1 MNLQVLVVSKD
12 DNAADVLSRALATF
26 GVAVERFSD
35 PEVANSRLGEQKFDG
50 LVVDFDEPSVAE
62 SLLQSAAT
70 AAAGRALITVA
81 LAENSSSV
89 RQILK
94 TGAKFVLY
102 KPLNLEQA
110 TATLQ
115 AATALLKR
123 ERRSAI
129 RVPVQAPVQLSVSG
143 SEPLEGILLDLSQ
156 DGMDVL
162 AAQPLE
168 ATALVGLRFTLPDGS
183 LEIDAHGEVA
193 WANPNGQCGVRF
205 LDLPE
210 EVSGKLKEWL
220 VANAPEIV
228 PEESEPVAHCK
239 LTDLS
244 LGGCYVETMSPFPEQ
259 ALIDLGLKAADMEI
273 HIAGVVRVMHPGTGM
288 GIEFPSRTEAQR
300 EAVTNFI
307 QFLTGRPG
315 TTPELFVSP
324 QSVAADETQFHS
336 DVPEED
342 RLEDPLL
349 ELLRRGNNLTYEEF
363 EAELRSQRNHEPV
376 AAAEGD

>member
-12 DNAADVLSRALATF
+12 DSAADVLSRALAGF
-26 GVAVERFSD
+26 GVGVERFSD
-35 PEVANSRLGEQKFDG
+35 PEVAQARLGEQRFDG
-50 LVVDFDEPSVAE
+50 LVVDFDDPGVAE
-62 SLLQSAAT
+62 ALLKAGAAVSAERILVT
-70 AAAGRALITVA
+70 IA
-81 LAENSSSV
+81 LAADASKV
-89 RQILK
+89 REVLK

-102 KPLNLEQA
+102 KPLSLEQA
-110 TATLQ
+110 TATLR
-115 AATALLKR
+115 AATSLLKR

-129 RVPVQAPVQLSVSG
+129 RVPVQAPVQLSIAG

-168 ATALVGLRFTLPDGS
+168 ATSLVGLRFTLPDGS

-193 WANPNGQCGVRF
+193 WANPNGQSGVHF
-205 LDLPE
+205 LDVPAD
-210 EVSGKLKEWL
+210 VSEKLKAWL
-220 VANAPEIV
+220 LANAPEMV
-228 PEESEPVAHCK
+228 PEDADPVAQCK

-244 LGGCYVETMSPFPEQ
+244 LGGCYIETASPFPEQ
-259 ALIDLGLKAADMEI
+259 ALVDLGLKAADMEI
-273 HIAGVVRVMHPGTGM
+273 HIEGVVRVMHPSTGM
-288 GIEFPSRTEAQR
+288 GVEFPSRTEAQR

-324 QSVAADETQFHS
+324 QSSSADEAQFHS
-336 DVPEED
+336 DIREED

-349 ELLRRGNNLTYEEF
+349 ELLRKAHQLSYEEF
-363 EAELRSQRNHEPV
+363 TAELHSQRNPDVV
-376 AAAEGD
+376 AAP

>member
-1 MNLQVLVVSKD
+1 MNLQVLLVSKD
-12 DNAADVLSRALATF
+12 DSAADVLSRALAAF

-35 PEVANSRLGEQKFDG
+35 PEVAQGRLSEQKFDG
-50 LVVDFDEPSVAE
+50 LVVDFDDPSVAGT
-62 SLLQSAAT
+62 LLQAASVVS
-70 AAAGRALITVA
+70 GGKPLITMA
-81 LAENSSSV
+81 LAPGSASV
-89 RQILK
+89 RDIFK

-102 KPLNLEQA
+102 KPLDFDQA
-110 TATLQ
+110 TATLR
-115 AATALLKR
+115 AATSLLKR
-123 ERRSAI
+123 ERRSAV
-129 RVPVQAPVQLSVSG
+129 RVAVQAPVQLSLSG
-143 SEPLEGILLDLSQ
+143 AEPLEGILLDLSQ

-168 ATALVGLRFTLPDGS
+168 ATSLVGLRFTLPDGS

-193 WANPNGQCGVRF
+193 WANPNGQSGVRF
-205 LDLPE
+205 LDVPS
-210 EVSGKLKEWL
+210 EVSEKLKAWL
-220 VANAPEIV
+220 LANAPEIV
-228 PEESEPVAHCK
+228 PEEGDPVSQCK

-244 LGGCYVETMSPFPEQ
+244 LGGCYVQTDSPFPEQ

-273 HIAGVVRVMHPGTGM
+273 HIEGVVRVMHPGSGM
-288 GIEFPSRTEAQR
+288 GVEFPSRTEAQR

-307 QFLTGRPG
+307 QFLTTRPG

-349 ELLRRGNNLTYEEF
+349 ELLHKAHKLSYEEF
-363 EAELRSQRNHEPV
+363 SAELRSQRNPAAV
-376 AAAEGD
+376 AD